1 MYTYVPLNSQY
12 ADGEW
17 DMTGAKPET
26 ARGGPIRVQG
36 RDGRSPTKTYM
47 GSAVSNGLASGF
59 VMEFMDKGG
68 VIDVNRVATMFRMTK
83 GQLAETTGLGTATI
97 SKSDRKASP
106 RTQVRV
112 TEMLEIIS
120 RIRAWAGGETQA
132 MAWYRSQPIPALDG
146 RTSEALV
153 KSGQAGAVRDYL
165 DHMALGGFA

>member
-1 MYTYVPLNSQY
+1 VAS
-12 ADGEW
+12 
-17 DMTGAKPET
+17 AKPKT
-26 ARGGPIRVQG
+26 GKSGSIRARGG
-36 RDGRSPTKTYM
+36 DGRLSTRTSVGETFSP
-47 GSAVSNGLASGF
+47 GLAGGF
-59 VMEFMDKGG
+59 VMDFMDKGG
-68 VIDVNRVATMFRMTK
+68 VIDVDRVATMFRMTK

-106 RTQVRV
+106 RTQTRV

-120 RIRAWAGGETQA
+120 RVREWAGGEAQA

>member
-1 MYTYVPLNSQY
+1 MAS
-12 ADGEW
+12 
-17 DMTGAKPET
+17 AKPKT
-26 ARGGPIRVQG
+26 GKGRAIRVQG
-36 RDGRSPTKTYM
+36 D
-47 GSAVSNGLASGF
+47 AGLATGSSAGKPLPSGGTGGTGGF

-68 VIDVNRVATMFRMTK
+68 VIDVDRVATMFRMTK
-83 GQLAETTGLGTATI
+83 GQLAETTGLATATI
-97 SKSDRKASP
+97 SKTDRKASP
-106 RTQVRV
+106 RTQTRV

-120 RIRAWAGGETQA
+120 RVRAWAGGEAQA